1 MRGYGQA
8 ARSGEHPFTDGQVV
22 ALVSALVA
30 GVWLGAI
37 ATVVA
42 TAWVGGA
49 LVLGRGRRLLALA
62 LAVVVVGAVAGRVA
76 WSHAHPRQVGPYA
89 GWARIAAD
97 PAPFGAGVRL
107 TIEIEGER
115 FDAWLYG
122 GRGSRMADRQAG
134 EFVYVEGVRAQIG
147 RGARRAA
154 VRHVVG
160 RFDAEVVADV
170 MPGNGL
176 ARASNRVRSLLRD
189 AAESSMPA
197 DEAALFTGLV
207 LGDDGREPPGLIAD
221 FRRSGLSHLTAVS
234 GQNVAF
240 VLAAAVPLLRRL
252 RPWPRWLATVGVI
265 GWFMAITRFEPS
277 VLRAGVMAVLS
288 ATAFVL
294 GRQASPVRLLALA
307 VGALVLIDPLLVW
320 SVGFW
325 LSVGAT
331 AGVCVA
337 GPWWLAHLPGPRWL
351 AAPLAVTLGAQVG
364 VVVPSVLVFH
374 RLPLVSP
381 LANLAAVPVA
391 GLVML
396 YGLPSGLVSPVL
408 ADPLGSV
415 VMAPNVVGTRWVST
429 VARVG
434 AAIEPP
440 PAWSAV
446 GWVVLVVG
454 WLWWLRRRR
463 RGGRSRVR
471 PPAVAS

>member
-1 MRGYGQA
+1 MRGYGYA
-8 ARSGEHPFTDGQVV
+8 ARSGEHPLTDGQVV
-22 ALVSALVA
+22 VAASALVVGIWLGVLAVLVAAA
-30 GVWLGAI
+30 GV
-37 ATVVA
+37 
-42 TAWVGGA
+42 GGSI
-49 LVLGRGRRLLALA
+49 VLGRGRRLAAAA
-62 LAVVVVGAVAGRVA
+62 LAVVVVGAIAGRVA
-76 WSHAHPRQVGPYA
+76 WNHAHPRQIGPYA

-97 PAPFGAGVRL
+97 PVPFGAGVRL

-134 EFVYVEGVRAQIG
+134 EFVYVEGERRQLG
-147 RGARRAA
+147 RGAHRAA

-170 MPGNGL
+170 LPGNAL
-176 ARASNRVRSLLRD
+176 ARASNRVRALLRG
-189 AAESSMPA
+189 AAESTMPA

-207 LGDDGREPPGLIAD
+207 LGDDGREPPGLVAD

-277 VLRAGVMAVLS
+277 VLRAGAMAALS

-337 GPWWLAHLPGPRWL
+337 GPWWLARLPGPRWL
-351 AAPLAVTLGAQVG
+351 AAPLAITLGAQAG
-364 VVVPSVLVFH
+364 VVLPSVLVFH

-396 YGLPSGLVSPVL
+396 YGLPSGLVAPAL
-408 ADPLGSV
+408 PEPLGSV
-415 VMAPNVVGTRWVST
+415 VMAPNLVGTRWVAT

-434 AAIEPP
+434 AVIEPSP
-440 PAWSAV
+440 VWSAA
-446 GWVVLVVG
+446 GWAALVVG
-454 WLWWLRRRR
+454 WAWWLRRGRKVR
-463 RGGRSRVR
+463 RSRVR

>member
-1 MRGYGQA
+1 MRGYGLA

-22 ALVSALVA
+22 VVVGALVA
-30 GVWLGAI
+30 GVWAGLYA
-37 ATVVA
+37 AVA
-42 TAWVGGA
+42 AA
-49 LVLGRGRRLLALA
+49 ACAAASIVLRRGRRLVVAAL
-62 LAVVVVGAVAGRVA
+62 VVVIAGGIAGRVA
-76 WSHAHPRQVGPYA
+76 WHHAQPRQLGPFA
-89 GWARIAAD
+89 GWAEIAAD
-97 PAPFGAGVRL
+97 PAPFEAGVRL

-134 EFVYVEGVRAQIG
+134 EFVYVEGERRRMAG
-147 RGARRAA
+147 GARRAA

-160 RFDAEVVADV
+160 RFDAEVMADV
-170 MPGNGL
+170 LPGNAL
-176 ARASNRVRSLLRD
+176 ARASNRVRGVLRA

-197 DEAALFTGLV
+197 EEAALFTGLV
-207 LGDDGREPPGLIAD
+207 LGDDGREPPQLIAD

-240 VLAAAVPLLRRL
+240 VLAAALPLLRRL
-252 RPWPRWLATVGVI
+252 RPWWRWLATVGVI

-337 GPWWLAHLPGPRWL
+337 GPWWLARLPGPRWL
-351 AAPLAVTLGAQVG
+351 ATPLAITLGAQVG
-364 VVVPSVLVFH
+364 VAVPSVLVFH

-396 YGLPSGLVSPVL
+396 YGLPSGLL
-408 ADPLGSV
+408 APALPGPLGWL
-415 VMAPNVVGTRWVST
+415 VMAPNLVGTRWVAT
-429 VARVG
+429 VARVC
-434 AAIEPP
+434 AAIEPAP
-440 PAWSAV
+440 GWSAV
-446 GWVVLVVG
+446 GWAFLVAG
-454 WLWWLRRRR
+454 WAWWLRRAR
-463 RGGRSRVR
+463 RSRGTPR
-471 PPAVAS
+471 AVAS